1 MNTKKITYHIQKIA
15 VWLLM
20 LTVLGSC
27 QLHELTDDCDK
38 KGLLVLH
45 LGVDGMTTRASSL
58 FTGDEEIVK
67 YRVFVF
73 ANGFLEI
80 NQVFSTDDVE
90 FNNFA
95 LIEVAVGM
103 KEIYVV
109 ANETAEMASS
119 LGAVTAKDGLIS
131 ILANQITSPSP
142 SPLSLPLVMAGKS
155 DGDVEVV
162 EQPDTENPNSV
173 TITLTRIA
181 SKISLRFLKD
191 TNLPVAITKVSLIK
205 NTVKTTIWE
214 NGTLSETQSYW
225 DWNHTLPVA
234 LTLTETPASI
244 PDQGSIYL
252 YENLGN
258 SVSNKENAT
267 QLEVEALF
275 DGIQTKYRVYIN
287 EDIDSPGTGIP
298 GEPNSSVVD
307 VNDHFY
313 NLKRNYHYQLTGTI
327 SGIGDYTSISVKVK
341 ILPWV
346 VHEYS
351 VPLE

>member
-20 LTVLGSC
+20 LTVLASC
-27 QLHELTDDCDK
+27 QFHELTEDCNK
-38 KGLLVLH
+38 KGLLVVH

-58 FTGDEEIVK
+58 FADDEEIVK

-73 ANGFLEI
+73 ANDFMEI
-80 NQVFSTDDVE
+80 NQVFSVDDPVFSE
-90 FNNFA
+90 
-95 LIEVAVGM
+95 LVTIEVLVGP

-109 ANETAEMASS
+109 ANETEDLTSM
-119 LGAVTAKDGLIS
+119 LGAVTTKTGLIS
-131 ILANQITSPSP
+131 ILADQITSP
-142 SPLSLPLVMAGKS
+142 SPLSLPLVMTGKS
-155 DGDVEVV
+155 VGNVEVV

-181 SKISLRFLKD
+181 SKISLRFKKD
-191 TNLPVAITKVSLIK
+191 TDLPVTITKVSLIK
-205 NTVKTTIWE
+205 NTGKTNIWE
-214 NGTLSETQSYW
+214 NGTLNETQSYW
-225 DWNHTLPVA
+225 DWSHTLPAV
-234 LTLTETPASI
+234 LTLTDAPTAI

-252 YENLGN
+252 YENIGN
-258 SVSNKENAT
+258 SVTNKGNAT

-287 EDIDSPGTGIP
+287 EYIESPGSGTP

-307 VNDHFY
+307 VKDHYY

-327 SGIGDYTSISVKVK
+327 SGLGEYTSISVKVK
-341 ILPWV
+341 ILPWT
-346 VHEYS
+346 VHEYA